1 MKKNFLVVAA
11 IIFGSQLQAQDTPA
25 GRHEKQQEDSTIK
38 SLNEVI
44 ITANKFSKKASE
56 TGKVVTVINRAVL
69 DRSMGKDLS
78 QLLTEQ
84 AGIVIN
90 GATSNPGKDKS
101 LFLRGAKN
109 DYTVILVNGVPVT
122 DPSGVGGAFD
132 LRLFPL
138 EQIERIEILKGAQ
151 STLYGSNAI
160 AGVINII
167 TRKGADKPAQLY
179 GNFSG
184 GSYHTFKGNAGLGGS
199 VEKVSYNM
207 GFVHHETK
215 GISEAEDTTK
225 ARSFD
230 KDGFL
235 QNGLYLN
242 IDGEVAT
249 GLHIKPFFR
258 YNYYKGDYDD
268 GSFADAPNKYK
279 SSLLSTGA
287 AAQYNFTKGA
297 VVAQY
302 SYDQILRNYEST
314 WGSSL
319 FEARNKT
326 AEIYSHINLAKH
338 FQLLAGL
345 DYRNQQSLDT
355 TANPKN
361 PKFHITSPYLSFFVK
376 DLAGFNVEIG
386 GRYNKHSKFGDNF
399 TYSFNP
405 SCLINDQIKLFVN
418 IASAFRAPS
427 LSELYGQ
434 WGANSELKPEKSRTY
449 EGGVQASWFNNKLEA
464 RAVYFSRNSKSII
477 IYGPAGYIN
486 LDKQKDHGI
495 EIEPTIR
502 PTNKLQLKL
511 YYAFVDGKVTTQQAG
526 KDTSYFNLLRRP
538 KHSFGLNAGYQVTP
552 RLFVGT
558 NLYNYAKRTDMN
570 FNSWPYSEVVLKSY
584 FLVNAYAE
592 YAVVTNKVKLFVD
605 CKNITNAGYQEVY
618 GYSTQG
624 FNVMGGIS
632 FKL

>member
-1 MKKNFLVVAA
+1 MAA
-11 IIFGSQLQAQDTPA
+11 ISISSSQLFAQLAPTSQ
-25 GRHEKQQEDSTIK
+25 EEDSTYK
-38 SLNEVI
+38 SLSQVI
-44 ITANKFSKKASE
+44 ITASKFSKKASE

-69 DRSMGKDLS
+69 DRSMGKDLA

-84 AGIVIN
+84 TGIVIN

-101 LFLRGAKN
+101 VFLRGAKN

-184 GSYHTFKGNAGLGGS
+184 GSFGTFKSNAGLSGNAD
-199 VEKVSYNM
+199 KVSYNI

-215 GISEAEDTTK
+215 GISEAKDTTQAK
-225 ARSFD
+225 SFD

-242 IDGEVAT
+242 IDGEVIK
-249 GLHIKPFFR
+249 GLHIKPYFR
-258 YNYYKGDYDD
+258 YNFYKGSFDD
-268 GSFADAPNKYK
+268 DSYKDAANKYK

-287 AAQYNFTKGA
+287 AAQYDFSKGA

-302 SYDQILRNYEST
+302 GYDEIFRDYKSSFPST
-314 WGSSL
+314 
-319 FEARNKT
+319 FEGRSNN
-326 AEIYSHINLAKH
+326 AELYGHVNLAEH

-345 DYRNQQSLDT
+345 DYRKQQSLDT
-355 TANPKN
+355 NANPKN

-376 DLAGFNVEIG
+376 NLAGFNLEIG

-399 TYSFNP
+399 TYSINP
-405 SCLINDQIKLFVN
+405 SYLLNEQVKLFINV
-418 IASAFRAPS
+418 ASAFKAPT

-434 WGANSELKPEKSRTY
+434 WGANPDLKPEKSKTY
-449 EGGVQASWFNNKLEA
+449 EGGVQVSLLDNKLDA
-464 RAVYFSRNSKSII
+464 RVVYFSRNIKDVIA
-477 IYGPAGYIN
+477 YGPAFSYIN
-486 LDKQKDHGI
+486 LNKQKDHGI
-495 EIEPTIR
+495 EIEPTLHI
-502 PTNKLQLKL
+502 NKDLQLKL
-511 YYAFVDGKVTTQQAG
+511 YYAFTDGEVTTNIAG

-538 KHSFGLNAGYQVTP
+538 KHSFGINAGYQLTP
-552 RLFVGT
+552 KLFVST
-558 NLYNYAKRTDMN
+558 NLYNYSKRTDMD
-570 FNSWPYSEVVLKSY
+570 FTSWPVREVELKSY
-584 FLVNAYAE
+584 LLWNAYAE
-592 YAVVTNKVKLFVD
+592 YAVVTNRLKLFVD
-605 CKNITNAGYQEVY
+605 FKNITNADYEEVY

-624 FNVMGGIS
+624 FNIMGGIS

>member
-1 MKKNFLVVAA
+1 MKKNFFVVAA
-11 IIFGSQLQAQDTPA
+11 LSISSQLFAQLAPTSQ
-25 GRHEKQQEDSTIK
+25 EEDSTYK
-38 SLNEVI
+38 SLNQVI
-44 ITANKFSKKASE
+44 VTASKFSKKASE

-69 DRSMGKDLS
+69 DRSMGKDLA

-101 LFLRGAKN
+101 VFLRGAKN
-109 DYTVILVNGVPVT
+109 DYTVILINGVPLT

-132 LRLFPL
+132 LRLFPI

-167 TRKGADKPAQLY
+167 TRKGADKPAQLF

-184 GSYHTFKGNAGLGGS
+184 GSFGTFKSNAGLSGS
-199 VEKVSYNM
+199 ANKVSYNI
-207 GFVHHETK
+207 GFMHHETK
-215 GISEAEDTTK
+215 GISEAKDTTK
-225 ARSFD
+225 AKSFD

-242 IDGEVAT
+242 IDGEVIK
-249 GLHIKPFFR
+249 GLHIKPYFR
-258 YNYYKGDYDD
+258 YNFYKGSFDD
-268 GSFADAPNKYK
+268 DSYKDADNKYK

-287 AAQYNFTKGA
+287 AAQYDFSKGA

-302 SYDQILRNYEST
+302 GYDEIFRDFKSSFPST
-314 WGSSL
+314 
-319 FEARNKT
+319 FEGRSNN
-326 AEIYSHINLAKH
+326 AELYGHVNLAEH

-345 DYRNQQSLDT
+345 DYRKQQSLDT
-355 TANPKN
+355 NANPKK
-361 PKFHITSPYLSFFVK
+361 PKFHITSPYLSFFIK
-376 DLAGFNVEIG
+376 NLAGFNLEIG

-399 TYSFNP
+399 TYSINP
-405 SCLINDQIKLFVN
+405 SYLLNEQVKLFVN
-418 IASAFRAPS
+418 VASAFKAPT

-434 WGANSELKPEKSRTY
+434 WGANPDLKPEKSKTY
-449 EGGVQASWFNNKLEA
+449 EGGVQVSLLDNKLDA
-464 RAVYFSRNSKSII
+464 RAVYFSRNIKDVIA
-477 IYGPAGYIN
+477 YGPAFSYIN
-486 LDKQKDHGI
+486 LNKQKDQGI
-495 EIEPTIR
+495 EIEPTLHI
-502 PTNKLQLKL
+502 NKDLQLKL
-511 YYAFVDGKVTTQQAG
+511 YYAFTDGEVTTNNAG

-538 KHSFGLNAGYQVTP
+538 KHSFGINAGYQLTP
-552 RLFVGT
+552 KLFVST
-558 NLYNYAKRTDMN
+558 NLYNYSKRTDMD
-570 FNSWPYSEVVLKSY
+570 FTSWPAREVELKSY
-584 FLVNAYAE
+584 LLWNAYAE
-592 YAVVTNKVKLFVD
+592 YAVITNRLKLFVD
-605 CKNITNAGYQEVY
+605 FKNITNADYEEVY